1 MENRLCLKSKQ
12 REDRT
17 DQEETTDASSHIRH
31 SVAIPYPV
39 PQKNLTVQ
47 VNKISIIVK
56 QCFAAVRFTLQW
68 NRLFVCAPLYN
79 IVTQGWYFDWQFA
92 PSSYSN
98 FNLLPEQIFFSLFG
112 TEVMLLAIAVNSIF
126 QYEKPFSQAA
136 NWNLNRNL
144 LGANCQS
151 KYQHCVTILQSGAKT
166 NNRFHCKSGSLS
178 HKWDQLI
185 NITFLLN
192 IYFWPY

>member
-56 QCFAAVRFTLQW
+56 RCFAAVRFILQW
-68 NRLFVCAPLYN
+68 NRLFVCASLCN
-79 IVTQGWYFDWQFA
+79 IVTQCWYFDWQFA
-92 PSSYSN
+92 PSK
-98 FNLLPEQIFFSLFG
+98 LLFKFQFAAWANYFFPLWNRGNVACHRSQL
-112 TEVMLLAIAVNSIF
+112 TIF
-126 QYEKPFSQAA
+126 QYEKPFAQAA
-136 NWNLNRNL
+136 IEIWIATCSEQT
-144 LGANCQS
+144 ANQNTNIAWQYC
-151 KYQHCVTILQSGAKT
+151 KVAHKRTTGFTVKAVPWVTNE
-166 NNRFHCKSGSLS
+166 NN
-178 HKWDQLI
+178 
-185 NITFLLN
+185 
-192 IYFWPY
+192 

>member
-56 QCFAAVRFTLQW
+56 QCFAAVRFILQW
-68 NRLFVCAPLYN
+68 NRLFVCARLYN

-98 FNLLPEQIFFSLFG
+98 FNLLPEQITFSLFE
-112 TEVMLLAIAVNSIF
+112 TEVMLLAIVVNS
-126 QYEKPFSQAA
+126 QYSNMK
-136 NWNLNRNL
+136 NRL
-144 LGANCQS
+144 LRQQIEIWIATCSEQTFDQNTNIAWQYRKVAHKRTTGFTVKAVPW
-151 KYQHCVTILQSGAKT
+151 VTNE
-166 NNRFHCKSGSLS
+166 NN
-178 HKWDQLI
+178 
-185 NITFLLN
+185 
-192 IYFWPY
+192 

>member
-47 VNKISIIVK
+47 VNKISIIAK
-56 QCFAAVRFTLQW
+56 QCFAAVRFILQW

-92 PSSYSN
+92 PSK
-98 FNLLPEQIFFSLFG
+98 LLFKFLFAAWANYFFPLWNRG
-112 TEVMLLAIAVNSIF
+112 NVACHR
-126 QYEKPFSQAA
+126 SQ
-136 NWNLNRNL
+136 LNIP
-144 LGANCQS
+144 
-151 KYQHCVTILQSGAKT
+151 VWKT
-166 NNRFHCKSGSLS
+166 VFSGSKLKFES
-178 HKWDQLI
+178 QLARSKLPIKIPTLRDNIAKWRKNEQPVSL
-185 NITFLLN
+185 
-192 IYFWPY
+192 